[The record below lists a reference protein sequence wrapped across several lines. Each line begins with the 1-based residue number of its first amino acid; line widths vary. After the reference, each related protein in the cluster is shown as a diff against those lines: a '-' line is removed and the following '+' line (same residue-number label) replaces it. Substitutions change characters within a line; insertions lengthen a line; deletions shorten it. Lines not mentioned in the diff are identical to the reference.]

1 MIERALSAKN
11 AIDKEGARIKII
23 NMSSLTD
30 INIDALLDY
39 TQGVNTGNSGRS
51 LNIWRYWWNCK

>member
-1 MIERALSAKN
+1 MIERALSAN

-39 TQGVNTGNSGRS
+39 TQV
-51 LNIWRYWWNCK
+51 